1 MSRGGKGIDVAG
13 LDGDPRKND
22 CSKDRTGG
30 NMETMLSPEDLAYQA
45 SCRRYAAAELV
56 EIEKKYGEINEVPEE
71 MRRSMAKAG
80 LFKHIIPEEY
90 GGAGVS
96 ATRICLAREVLAGV
110 YGPADVTL
118 AMQGL
123 GAFPIVLGG
132 NEAQKRR
139 YLPKVVSGDY
149 LTTFALTEPNAGSDV
164 SNLETIATPV
174 EGGYALSGVKRFIS
188 NGYSADMAVIFA
200 KTPTPEKPKSISAF
214 IIKKGTPGFE
224 VAARMELMAAHDI
237 VRFTLDRAIV
247 PADNLLGDIGDGFK
261 LAMGTLDLMRM
272 TVGAAAVGMAQKA
285 LDEALEYASNR
296 VQFGVPIADQQ
307 GIKFKL
313 AEMATQ
319 LEAARLLVYRAAIK
333 KDKNAPDVTL
343 AASMAKLYATEAA
356 WSIIDQALQIH
367 GGIGVMKGAAVERL
381 YREIRPLRI
390 YEGTTEIQK
399 LIISRFLLKKFK

>member
-1 MSRGGKGIDVAG
+1 
-13 LDGDPRKND
+13 
-22 CSKDRTGG
+22 
-30 NMETMLSPEDLAYQA
+30 MLSPEDLAYQQ

-56 EIEKKYGEINEVPEE
+56 DIEKKYGEINEVPEE
-71 MRRSMAKAG
+71 LRRSMATAG
-80 LFKHIIPEEY
+80 LFKHLIPVEY
-90 GGAGVS
+90 GGDGVS

-123 GAFPIVLGG
+123 GSFPIVLGG
-132 NEAQKRR
+132 NEAQKQH
-139 YLPKVVSGDY
+139 YLPKIVSGDC

-164 SNLETIATPV
+164 SNLETVATPV
-174 EGGYALSGVKRFIS
+174 AGGYALSGVKRFIS

-200 KTPTPEKPKSISAF
+200 KTPTAEKPNSISAF
-214 IIKKGTPGFE
+214 VIEKGTPGFE

-237 VRFTLDRAIV
+237 VRFRLDRAVV
-247 PADNLLGDIGDGFK
+247 PAHNLLGAIGDGFK

-272 TVGAAAVGMAQKA
+272 TVGAAAVGMAQTA
-285 LDEALEYASNR
+285 LEEALAYASGR

-313 AEMATQ
+313 AEMATT

-333 KDKNAPDVTL
+333 KDRNAPDVTL

-367 GGIGVMKGAAVERL
+367 GGIGVLKGAATERL

-399 LIISRFLLKKFK
+399 LIISRFLLRQTS

>member
-1 MSRGGKGIDVAG
+1 MD
-13 LDGDPRKND
+13 
-22 CSKDRTGG
+22 
-30 NMETMLSPEDLAYQA
+30 TMLSPEDLAYQE
-45 SCRRYAAAELV
+45 SCRQYAATDLA
-56 EIEKKYGEINEVPEE
+56 EIEKKYGETNDVPEE
-71 MRRSMAKAG
+71 LRRSMANAG
-80 LFKHIIPEEY
+80 LFKHVIPVEH

-96 ATRICLAREVLAGV
+96 ATRICLAREVLAGT

-123 GAFPIVLGG
+123 GSYPIVLGG
-132 NEAQKRR
+132 TEAQKQQ
-139 YLPKVVSGDY
+139 YLPKVASGDY

-174 EGGYALSGVKRFIS
+174 TEGYALSGVKRFIS
-188 NGYSADMAVIFA
+188 NGYTADMAVIFA
-200 KTPTPEKPKSISAF
+200 KTPTAEKPKNISAF
-214 IIKKGTPGFE
+214 VIKKGIPGFE
-224 VAARMELMAAHDI
+224 VAARMDLMAAHDI
-237 VRFTLDRAIV
+237 VRFKLDGAIV
-247 PADNLLGDIGDGFK
+247 PADDLLGEIGDGFK
-261 LAMGTLDLMRM
+261 LAMATLDLMRM
-272 TVGAAAVGMAQKA
+272 TVGAAAVGMAQRA

-313 AEMATQ
+313 AEMATK

-333 KDKNAPDVTL
+333 KDRNAPDVGL

-367 GGIGVMKGAAVERL
+367 GGIGVMKGVAVERL

-399 LIISRFLLKKFK
+399 LIISRFLLKKTGRRP

>member
-1 MSRGGKGIDVAG
+1 
-13 LDGDPRKND
+13 
-22 CSKDRTGG
+22 
-30 NMETMLSPEDLAYQA
+30 MLSPEDIAYQE
-45 SCRRYAAAELV
+45 SCRQYAAAELA
-56 EIEKKYGEINEVPEE
+56 EIAKKYGEINEVPEE
-71 MRRSMAKAG
+71 LRRSMANAG
-80 LFKHIIPEEY
+80 LFKHIIPAEY
-90 GGAGVS
+90 GGDGVS

-123 GAFPIVLGG
+123 GSFPIVLGG
-132 NEAQKRR
+132 NEAQKQQ
-139 YLPKVVSGDY
+139 YLPKVASGDY

-164 SNLETIATPV
+164 SNLATVATPV
-174 EGGYALSGVKRFIS
+174 AGGYALSGVKKFIS

-200 KTPTPEKPKSISAF
+200 KTPTSEKPNSISAF
-214 IIKKGTPGFE
+214 VVKKGTPGFE

-237 VRFTLDRAIV
+237 VRFTLDRAVV
-247 PADNLLGDIGDGFK
+247 PAHDLLGAIGDGFK

-272 TVGAAAVGMAQKA
+272 TVGAAAVGMAQTA
-285 LDEALEYASNR
+285 LDEALEYASRR

-313 AEMATQ
+313 AEMATT

-333 KDKNAPDVTL
+333 KDQNAPDVTL

-367 GGIGVMKGAAVERL
+367 GGTGVIKGAAIERL

-399 LIISRFLLKKFK
+399 LIISRFLLKNQTR

>member
-1 MSRGGKGIDVAG
+1 MD
-13 LDGDPRKND
+13 
-22 CSKDRTGG
+22 
-30 NMETMLSPEDLAYQA
+30 TMLSPEDLAYQEF
-45 SCRRYAAAELV
+45 CRRYAATELA
-56 EIEKKYGEINEVPEE
+56 EIEKKYGEIIEVPEE
-71 MRRSMAKAG
+71 LRRSMANAG
-80 LFKHIIPEEY
+80 FFKHVIPAEY

-96 ATRICLAREVLAGV
+96 AIRICLAREVLAGA

-123 GAFPIVLGG
+123 GAYPIVLGG
-132 NEAQKRR
+132 NEDQKQR
-139 YLPKVVSGDY
+139 YLPQIASGDY
-149 LTTFALTEPNAGSDV
+149 LATFALTEPNAGSDV
-164 SNLETIATPV
+164 SNLETVAAPV
-174 EGGYALSGVKRFIS
+174 QGGYALSGVKRFIS

-200 KTPTPEKPKSISAF
+200 KTPTAEKPKTISAF
-214 IIKKGTPGFE
+214 VIKKGTPGFE
-224 VAARMELMAAHDI
+224 VAARMELIAAHDI
-237 VRFTLDRAIV
+237 VRFSLDRAIV
-247 PADNLLGDIGDGFK
+247 PADALLGKIGDGFK

-285 LDEALEYASNR
+285 LDEALEYAAGR
-296 VQFGVPIADQQ
+296 IQFGVPIADLQ

-319 LEAARLLVYRAAIK
+319 LEAARSLVYRAAVK
-333 KDKNAPDVTL
+333 KDRNAPDAAL

-367 GGIGVMKGAAVERL
+367 GGTGVLKGTVVERL

-399 LIISRFLLKKFK
+399 LIISRYLLKKARRKP

>member
-1 MSRGGKGIDVAG
+1 
-13 LDGDPRKND
+13 
-22 CSKDRTGG
+22 
-30 NMETMLSPEDLAYQA
+30 MLSSEDLAYQE
-45 SCRRYAAAELV
+45 SCRQYAAAELV
-56 EIEKKYGEINEVPEE
+56 EIKKKYGEINEVPVDL
-71 MRRSMAKAG
+71 RRSMADAG
-80 LFKHIIPEEY
+80 LFKHIVPVEY
-90 GGAGVS
+90 GGDGVS

-123 GAFPIVLGG
+123 GSFPIVLGG
-132 NEAQKRR
+132 NEEQKQH

-164 SNLETIATPV
+164 SNLETIAAPV
-174 EGGYALSGVKRFIS
+174 EGGYALSGEKKFIS

-200 KTPTPEKPKSISAF
+200 KTPTPEKPNSISAF
-214 IIKKGTPGFE
+214 VIWKDTPGFE
-224 VAARMELMAAHDI
+224 VAARMQLMAAHDI
-237 VRFTLDRAIV
+237 VRFSLERAIV
-247 PADNLLGDIGDGFK
+247 PSHDRLGAIGDGFK

-272 TVGAAAVGMAQKA
+272 TVGAAAVGMAQVA
-285 LDEALEYASNR
+285 LDEALEYASDR

-313 AEMATQ
+313 AEMATM

-333 KDKNAPDVTL
+333 KDQNAPDVTL
-343 AASMAKLYATEAA
+343 AASMAKLFATEAA

-367 GGIGVMKGAAVERL
+367 GGAGVLKGATTERL

-399 LIISRFLLKKFK
+399 LIISRFLLKKQMH

>member
-1 MSRGGKGIDVAG
+1 MD
-13 LDGDPRKND
+13 
-22 CSKDRTGG
+22 
-30 NMETMLSPEDLAYQA
+30 TMLSPEDLAYQHY
-45 SCRRYAAAELV
+45 CRQYADAEMV
-56 EIEKKYGEINEVPEE
+56 EIEKKYGETNEVPEE
-71 MRRSMAKAG
+71 LRRSLADAG
-80 LFKHIIPEEY
+80 LFKHIIPAEY
-90 GGAGVS
+90 GGDGVS

-132 NEAQKRR
+132 TDEQKRR
-139 YLPKVVSGDY
+139 YLPKVVSGEY
-149 LTTFALTEPNAGSDV
+149 LTTFALTEPDAGSDV
-164 SNLETIATPV
+164 SNLATVATPV
-174 EGGYALSGVKRFIS
+174 EGGYAISGTKKFIS
-188 NGYSADMAVIFA
+188 NGYSADMAVVFA
-200 KTPTPEKPKSISAF
+200 KTPTPEKPQSISAF
-214 IIKKGTPGFE
+214 VIEKGTPGFE
-224 VAARMELMAAHDI
+224 VASRMELMAAHDI
-237 VRFTLDRAIV
+237 VRFKLDDAFV
-247 PADNLLGDIGDGFK
+247 PARNLLGAIGDGFR

-296 VQFGVPIADQQ
+296 IQFGVPIADHQ
-307 GIKFKL
+307 GVKFKL
-313 AEMATQ
+313 AEMAIQ

-333 KDKNAPDVTL
+333 KDNQAPDVSL

-367 GGIGVMKGAAVERL
+367 GGSGVVKGATVEKL

-399 LIISRFLLKKFK
+399 LIISRLLMKNLKS

>member
-1 MSRGGKGIDVAG
+1 MD
-13 LDGDPRKND
+13 
-22 CSKDRTGG
+22 
-30 NMETMLSPEDLAYQA
+30 TMLSSEDLAYQE
-45 SCRRYAAAELV
+45 SCRRYAATELAA
-56 EIEKKYGEINEVPEE
+56 IAKKYGETNEVPEE
-71 MRRSMAKAG
+71 LRRSMANAG
-80 LFKHIIPEEY
+80 LFKHVIPVEY

-96 ATRICLAREVLAGV
+96 ATRVCLAREVLAGV

-123 GAFPIVLGG
+123 GAYPIVLGG
-132 NEAQKRR
+132 SEAQKQQ
-139 YLPKVVSGDY
+139 YLPQIASGDY

-164 SNLETIATPV
+164 SSLETVATPV
-174 EGGYALSGVKRFIS
+174 AGGYALNGVKRFIS

-200 KTPTPEKPKSISAF
+200 KTPTAEKPKSISAF

-237 VRFTLDRAIV
+237 VRFTLDLAIV
-247 PADNLLGDIGDGFK
+247 PADDLVGEIGDGFK
-261 LAMGTLDLMRM
+261 LAMGTLELMRM

-285 LDEALEYASNR
+285 LDEALEYASGR
-296 VQFGVPIADQQ
+296 VQFGVPLADQQ

-313 AEMATQ
+313 AEMATN
-319 LEAARLLVYRAAIK
+319 LEAARLLVYRAAVK
-333 KDKNAPDVTL
+333 KDRNDPDVAL

-367 GGIGVMKGAAVERL
+367 GGIGVMRGTAVERL

-399 LIISRFLLKKFK
+399 LIISRFLLRKSGRKP

>member
-1 MSRGGKGIDVAG
+1 
-13 LDGDPRKND
+13 
-22 CSKDRTGG
+22 
-30 NMETMLSPEDLAYQA
+30 MLSPEDLAYQE
-45 SCRRYAAAELV
+45 SCRRYAATELV
-56 EIEKKYGEINEVPEE
+56 EIQKKYGEINEVPEE
-71 MRRSMAKAG
+71 LRRSMANAG
-80 LFKHIIPEEY
+80 LFKHVIPVEY
-90 GGAGVS
+90 GGDGVS

-123 GAFPIVLGG
+123 GSFPIVLGG
-132 NEAQKRR
+132 NEEQKQR

-164 SNLETIATPV
+164 SNLETVATPV
-174 EGGYALSGVKRFIS
+174 EGGYAISGVKRFIS
-188 NGYSADMAVIFA
+188 NGYSADMAVIFT
-200 KTPTPEKPKSISAF
+200 KTPTPEKPQSISAF
-214 IIKKGTPGFE
+214 VIKKGTPGFE

-237 VRFTLDRAIV
+237 VRFSLDRAIV
-247 PADNLLGDIGDGFK
+247 PAENLLGAIGDGFK
-261 LAMGTLDLMRM
+261 LAMGPLDLMRM
-272 TVGAAAVGMAQKA
+272 TVGAAAVGMAQRA

-296 VQFGVPIADQQ
+296 VQFGVPLADQQ

-333 KDKNAPDVTL
+333 KDNNAPDVTL

-367 GGIGVMKGAAVERL
+367 GGIGVIKGMATERL

-399 LIISRFLLKKFK
+399 LIISRYLLKQTS

>member
-1 MSRGGKGIDVAG
+1 MD
-13 LDGDPRKND
+13 
-22 CSKDRTGG
+22 
-30 NMETMLSPEDLAYQA
+30 TMLSPEDLAYRE
-45 SCRRYAAAELV
+45 SCRRYAATELAA
-56 EIEKKYGEINEVPEE
+56 IEKKYGEINEVPEE
-71 MRRSMAKAG
+71 LRRSMANAG
-80 LFKHIIPEEY
+80 LFKHIIPAEY
-90 GGAGVS
+90 GGDGVS

-123 GAFPIVLGG
+123 GSFPIVLGG
-132 NEAQKRR
+132 NEAQKQQ

-164 SNLETIATPV
+164 SNLETVATPV
-174 EGGYALSGVKRFIS
+174 EGGYALSGVKKFIS

-200 KTPTPEKPKSISAF
+200 KTPTAEKPNSISAF
-214 IIKKGTPGFE
+214 VVKKGTPGFE
-224 VAARMELMAAHDI
+224 VATRMELMAAHDI

-247 PADNLLGDIGDGFK
+247 PAHNLLGAIGDGFK

-272 TVGAAAVGMAQKA
+272 TVGAAAVGMAQTA
-285 LDEALEYASNR
+285 LDEALEYASGR

-333 KDKNAPDVTL
+333 KDQNAPDVTL

-367 GGIGVMKGAAVERL
+367 GGIGVIKGTAIERL

-399 LIISRFLLKKFK
+399 LIISRFLLKQIS